1 MTKTLDH
8 TARADA
14 RVFIVDDDES
24 ICKALTRLLTA
35 SGYTTEAFHSAD
47 DYVKRKPFDGIGC
60 LILDIRMPGMSGTD
74 LQIHLQR
81 QQSSIAVV
89 FLTGHGDLPVG
100 IQAMK
105 RGAVDFLTKPVD
117 EIALLDAVNRALSRS
132 QKVHDEK
139 SRRADVQSR
148 LATLTLREME
158 VLEYI
163 VGGARNKQI
172 ALYLGIS
179 EKTVKAHRGAIM
191 RKMGASSP
199 AEVGWICS
207 MVDLPIRK

>member
-1 MTKTLDH
+1 MTKRPDH
-8 TARADA
+8 TAKASA
-14 RVFIVDDDES
+14 RVFIIDDDES
-24 ICKALTRLLTA
+24 VCKALTRLLTA

-47 DYVKRKPFDGIGC
+47 DYLKREPFDGIGC

-74 LQIHLQR
+74 LQIHLNAR
-81 QQSSIAVV
+81 NSSIPVI

-100 IQAMK
+100 IEAMK

-117 EIALLDAVNRALSRS
+117 EITLLDAVNRALSSS
-132 QKVHDEK
+132 QKFHIEQSNTVDVH
-139 SRRADVQSR
+139 AR
-148 LATLTLREME
+148 LDTLTPRELE

-172 ALYLGIS
+172 AQYLGIS

-191 RKMGASSP
+191 RKMGSSSP
-199 AEVGWICS
+199 AEVGWLCS
-207 MVDLPIRK
+207 LVNLPIRK